1 MAETGEQCAWG
12 LISSRNGPRRGEQ
25 ELLKITGQRGTGK
38 ESLSLIL
45 EGRLAGPWVEEL
57 NGYWSRLTGSQR
69 EHAAIDLSGV
79 TFIDATGKALLDRL
93 WRQGARLRAT
103 GCLTRCIVEEITGAR
118 GGSEEIGPAERR
130 CP

>member
-1 MAETGEQCAWG
+1 M
-12 LISSRNGPRRGEQ
+12 
-25 ELLKITGQRGTGK
+25 LKITGQRDTGK
-38 ESLSLIL
+38 ESISLIL

-57 NGYWSRLTGSQR
+57 NGYWSRLTESQR
-69 EHAAIDLSGV
+69 ENAAIDLSGV

-118 GGSEEIGPAERR
+118 GGSEEIDCVEKR
-130 CP
+130 CS